1 METEEDIELTE
12 DEISATR
19 LSLLVLAGLLA
30 DVRREEPESFDE
42 WVEGCQELVGL
53 DEDSNLDEL
62 ILSALKKFREET
74 ENGDQEQE
82 ASQD

>member
-1 METEEDIELTE
+1 MATEEDIELTE